1 MTKNRKIELLIN
13 DNIKLMEENKRLH
26 ELNNEELGS
35 KMVSGMERYTDII
48 EKLSKKYIDMDRLRV
63 TGIKNRWK
71 YKMMLL
77 GLKVRKVFA
86 FGI

>member
-13 DNIKLMEENKRLH
+13 DNIKLMEENKRLR
-26 ELNNEELGS
+26 ELSNEELGS

-77 GLKVRKVFA
+77 GLKVRKVF
-86 FGI
+86 GM

>member
-26 ELNNEELGS
+26 ELSNEELGS

-77 GLKVRKVFA
+77 GLKVRKVF
-86 FGI
+86 GM